1 MIVLTKSQEKSA
13 DSERKIP
20 IWDDAISDGKS
31 RSQELLFAQGIRPE
45 KEKEWRSQHGINS
58 AMDSFPISPA
68 DLPWWGWL
76 LCAAGCWTI
85 AVLARFVLDDYL
97 GDMAEVL
104 GFLGT
109 AAGVFCALMGIARF
123 VNFG

>member
-1 MIVLTKSQEKSA
+1 LLRVFEQRKSGARNMELT
-13 DSERKIP
+13 P
-20 IWDDAISDGKS
+20 
-31 RSQELLFAQGIRPE
+31 L
-45 KEKEWRSQHGINS
+45 
-58 AMDSFPISPA
+58 MDPFPISPA

-97 GDMAEVL
+97 GEMAEVL

-123 VNFG
+123 VNVG